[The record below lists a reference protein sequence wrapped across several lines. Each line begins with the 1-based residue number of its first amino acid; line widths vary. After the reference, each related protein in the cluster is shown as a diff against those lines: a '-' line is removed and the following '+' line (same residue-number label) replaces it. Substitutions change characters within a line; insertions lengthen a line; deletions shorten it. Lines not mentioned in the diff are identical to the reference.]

1 MRSRAARL
9 ATPAVIA
16 ALFITTFLAAPVF
29 AIGVGNARSVV
40 LRTLQALGL
49 TYDSAGSTPI
59 SVTSAGATVTGT
71 LTADTMVSN
80 GNITA
85 ADVLMGGEIV
95 NNGGTLWFNTG
106 DDSTSGP
113 SLKRGGDTT
122 NTIALAGDFTVSGST
137 LFRASYEAFTGNDT
151 LTEAESGKHCVATS
165 GTPIWTLPEITLS
178 GVVFSFKT
186 LGGTA
191 RFTPNA
197 NDATRW
203 SGGLTADAEPIELGI
218 NSAARI
224 ISDGGSLWLVEVE
237 QNDIREETP

>member
-29 AIGVGNARSVV
+29 AIGVGNTRNVV

-59 SVTSAGATVTGT
+59 SVTSGAVTITGDLTVTG
-71 LTADTMVSN
+71 A
-80 GNITA
+80 
-85 ADVLMGGEIV
+85 VLG
-95 NNGGTLWFNTG
+95 
-106 DDSTSGP
+106 
-113 SLKRGGDTT
+113 
-122 NTIALAGDFTVSGST
+122 
-137 LFRASYEAFTGNDT
+137 RASYEAFTASDT

>member
-29 AIGVGNARSVV
+29 AIGVGNTRNVV
-40 LRTLQALGL
+40 LRTLFELGL
-49 TYDSAGSTPI
+49 TSDAAGSSPI

-71 LTADTMVSN
+71 FNVTGAVTLDATLVVAGTTDQQGNVSDSLGTYTIADDALVT
-80 GNITA
+80 
-85 ADVLMGGEIV
+85 
-95 NNGGTLWFNTG
+95 GTLG
-106 DDSTSGP
+106 
-113 SLKRGGDTT
+113 
-122 NTIALAGDFTVSGST
+122 
-137 LFRASYEAFTGNDT
+137 FRAPYEAFTASDT

-191 RFTPNA
+191 RFTPHA

-224 ISDGGSLWLVEVE
+224 FSDGGSLWYVEVE
-237 QNDIREETP
+237 TNDLQEGTP